1 VYITI
6 NEPELK
12 LYTSAVPSVEIGIL
26 SNPLVF
32 SGVIAGEDF
41 EHPDN
46 PFYLWNDK
54 GGIRQSTDANAI
66 IMKVLAFEVRDETVG
81 YSDGNPNQTF
91 TVAFIPVLD
100 DDPTNHPITIK
111 VNNMIWSRAASLLPT
126 GMTDEVYAF
135 DATTGII
142 TFGDNVHGK
151 IPSLG
156 AIIQASYTPIDIQHG
171 LEIEELDWFGVRSV
185 GIISNPISILLERQL
200 SVGISTVSVVHMH
213 LTSVTAVYLDTDPR
227 GLGTNYYTG
236 GTFDS
241 LLGIITLGTP
251 LPDPYTYVFVV
262 YSYEMVNDSE
272 PAYTQVGVINSH
284 QFANA
289 IPSNNAKLLYFKLS
303 PPATAN
309 PSGPMNIYF
318 RIRLDYQA

>member
-1 VYITI
+1 
-6 NEPELK
+6 
-12 LYTSAVPSVEIGIL
+12 
-26 SNPLVF
+26 
-32 SGVIAGEDF
+32 
-41 EHPDN
+41 
-46 PFYLWNDK
+46 
-54 GGIRQSTDANAI
+54 
-66 IMKVLAFEVRDETVG
+66 
-81 YSDGNPNQTF
+81 
-91 TVAFIPVLD
+91 
-100 DDPTNHPITIK
+100 
-111 VNNMIWSRAASLLPT
+111 
-126 GMTDEVYAF
+126 
-135 DATTGII
+135 
-142 TFGDNVHGK
+142 
-151 IPSLG
+151 
-156 AIIQASYTPIDIQHG
+156 
-171 LEIEELDWFGVRSV
+171 
-185 GIISNPISILLERQL
+185 
-200 SVGISTVSVVHMH
+200 MH